1 MFWGSDATFPVFGVE
16 VVEGAVVG
24 GEDGEGAVAEGE
36 PD

>member
-1 MFWGSDATFPVFGVE
+1 MFWGAYATFAIFGVG

-24 GEDGEGAVAEGE
+24 GEDGEGAVAETE

>member
-1 MFWGSDATFPVFGVE
+1 MRGGEYAAFSKFGVG

-24 GEDGEGAVAEGE
+24 GEDCEGAGAETE